1 MKIRKRDGRIK
12 DYDPIKIK
20 NALKQCFKQNNL
32 EFDLRVFQ
40 IIVETLENKK
50 KDIVDV
56 EDIQDLVVEKLG
68 LFYPILAKSY
78 QEYREERASIRDLN
92 ENKDFYNSIEDIV
105 NNIDNDITKENANK
119 NAKAINTKQDLIKG
133 LTSRRFMQKKVLD
146 PEVVRLHNK
155 GIIHIHDTDYRAFKG
170 ITNCCIFNLE
180 DMLAKGTVINE
191 KKIETPKSL
200 RTATTVATQIVMGIG
215 NNQYGGITMSLAH
228 LAPYVEKS
236 RIRYFEKNK
245 NRLDNTPWRK
255 FLKKTGL
262 YNLWYSLKSNKEGFN
277 KKLTRY
283 TEEDTNKEIQDS
295 MQTLQYQLNSMTANS
310 GQSPF
315 ITVWMDINEKP
326 EYIKETSLLIEALLK
341 QRIKG
346 MLSETGHVISPAFP
360 KLIYVTAENNIH
372 SDSEYYYLTK
382 LAAKCS
388 SKRLTPD
395 YVSSKVMLDIKD
407 GMLTPAMGC
416 VEESEV
422 VTYKRR
428 NTIFSSSIKRF
439 WETASSSNKI
449 EEQESKGS
457 YYMNLKDVEIL
468 DRGKF
473 VKCNRIIKNLNTEGY
488 LEITFSN
495 GRSITCTTDHPLP
508 INGKRVFAKDVKIGD
523 IAEKSNYPLCTNLT
537 PSEESRLT
545 EAWLLG
551 TILCDGCYD
560 NQFSV
565 TFDTKTEQDIISKY
579 VESLKVFG
587 YSEKD
592 IKVINWDRAE
602 KGVYTEIRVPNNSI
616 KNNIPTILNDIFGG
630 KKKVDRMIPFSIFN
644 APLDIRLS
652 FLAGMIDAD
661 GYINDTNKNFSVI
674 QLGSINKELSIQT
687 MYLLESC
694 GFIDVKLY
702 KNLYKKGSDNIRY
715 RVEAKI
721 PNKELL
727 KYLSSGKKI
736 AKIKDY
742 TPKNKY
748 DNDTLKVTKI
758 EFKEHDLAY
767 TYDVTTESD
776 KFDVS
781 GISSHNCRSF
791 VSPYRDDKGN
801 AKTWGRFNIGVMTLN
816 LPYIALESKTLKSF
830 KKNLD
835 KYLDILK
842 KEQLKVAKDIANTST
857 EVAPMLWNY
866 GAFARLPK
874 GEKIGDLVY
883 NGYATVSIGYAGI
896 AETVEALGKDYST
909 EEGHKLGLEIVKYMD
924 DYCKKAKEETN
935 LGFSLYGTPLES
947 TTYKFAKAIKK
958 FPTIP
963 KVNDRDYIT
972 NSYHVPVWRK
982 INAFDKLLFEAPF
995 QEYSAGGCISYIEV
1009 PDITKNIEAVIK
1021 IIQFIHEN
1029 IMYAEINT
1037 SNNDVCYSCGFQGEI
1052 ENIGVNEYKCPQCNN
1067 TNRDNMSIVKRV
1079 CGYIGASTY
1088 NVGREKEI
1096 HDRVKHL

>member
-155 GIIHIHDTDYRAFKG
+155 GVIHIHDTDYRAFKG

-200 RTATTVATQIVMGIG
+200 KTATTIATQIVMGIG
-215 NNQYGGITMSLAH
+215 NNQYGGITMSIAH
-228 LAPYVEKS
+228 LAPYVKVSYEKH
-236 RIRYFEKNK
+236 KKANTH
-245 NRLDNTPWRK
+245 RLNSVNINIED
-255 FLKKTGL
+255 
-262 YNLWYSLKSNKEGFN
+262 YKEEIER
-277 KKLTRY
+277 LTQ
-283 TEEDTNKEIQDS
+283 EDTIKEVEDS

-360 KLIYVTAENNIH
+360 KLIYVTAENNIY
-372 SDSEYYYLTK
+372 SDSEYYYLTE

-395 YVSSKVMLDIKD
+395 YISSKIMLDIKD
-407 GMLTPAMGC
+407 GMLTPAMG
-416 VEESEV
+416 
-422 VTYKRR
+422 
-428 NTIFSSSIKRF
+428 
-439 WETASSSNKI
+439 
-449 EEQESKGS
+449 
-457 YYMNLKDVEIL
+457 
-468 DRGKF
+468 
-473 VKCNRIIKNLNTEGY
+473 
-488 LEITFSN
+488 
-495 GRSITCTTDHPLP
+495 
-508 INGKRVFAKDVKIGD
+508 
-523 IAEKSNYPLCTNLT
+523 
-537 PSEESRLT
+537 
-545 EAWLLG
+545 
-551 TILCDGCYD
+551 
-560 NQFSV
+560 
-565 TFDTKTEQDIISKY
+565 
-579 VESLKVFG
+579 
-587 YSEKD
+587 
-592 IKVINWDRAE
+592 
-602 KGVYTEIRVPNNSI
+602 
-616 KNNIPTILNDIFGG
+616 
-630 KKKVDRMIPFSIFN
+630 
-644 APLDIRLS
+644 
-652 FLAGMIDAD
+652 
-661 GYINDTNKNFSVI
+661 
-674 QLGSINKELSIQT
+674 
-687 MYLLESC
+687 
-694 GFIDVKLY
+694 
-702 KNLYKKGSDNIRY
+702 
-715 RVEAKI
+715 
-721 PNKELL
+721 
-727 KYLSSGKKI
+727 
-736 AKIKDY
+736 
-742 TPKNKY
+742 
-748 DNDTLKVTKI
+748 
-758 EFKEHDLAY
+758 
-767 TYDVTTESD
+767 
-776 KFDVS
+776 
-781 GISSHNCRSF
+781 CRSF

-874 GEKIGDLVY
+874 ESKIGDLVY
-883 NGYATVSIGYAGI
+883 NGYATASIGYAGI

-924 DYCKKAKEETN
+924 DYCKKVKEETN

-995 QEYSAGGCISYIEV
+995 QEYSAGGCISYVEV

-1067 TNRDNMSIVKRV
+1067 INRDNMSIVKRV